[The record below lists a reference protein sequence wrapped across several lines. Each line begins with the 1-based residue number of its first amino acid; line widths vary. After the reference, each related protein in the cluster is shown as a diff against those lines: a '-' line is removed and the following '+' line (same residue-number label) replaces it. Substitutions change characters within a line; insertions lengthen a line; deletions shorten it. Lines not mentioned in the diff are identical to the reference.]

1 MKEFRLCYK
10 EQRGDVD
17 GKEGV
22 DYVISRA
29 LRGVQRD
36 TEDAKKLEYGK
47 IALFQHMLMY
57 LTKVSHNKTAY

>member
-1 MKEFRLCYK
+1 MWH
-10 EQRGDVD
+10 GI
-17 GKEGV
+17 EGV

-57 LTKVSHNKTAY
+57 LTSVSQKNCILNIFLH